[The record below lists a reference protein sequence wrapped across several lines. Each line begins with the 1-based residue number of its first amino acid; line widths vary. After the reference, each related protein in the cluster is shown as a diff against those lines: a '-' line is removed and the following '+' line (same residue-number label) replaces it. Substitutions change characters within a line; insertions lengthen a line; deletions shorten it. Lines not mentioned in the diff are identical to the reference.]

1 MLRHVYH
8 AWIVRVMTRLQNPGP
23 DKPLPTAPET
33 PQPWHA
39 LAIEVCGNAFSG
51 KSALCQARPVEPMA
65 WPLNLCTDEGLG
77 AKRSIVNIMNECP
90 YMRLRENPKSNPASQ
105 TEWP

>member
-1 MLRHVYH
+1 M
-8 AWIVRVMTRLQNPGP
+8 RVMTRLQNPGP
-23 DKPLPTAPET
+23 DKPLPTALET

-77 AKRSIVNIMNECP
+77 AKRSISGRSESTNEMYCEH
-90 YMRLRENPKSNPASQ
+90 REYC
-105 TEWP
+105 E